1 MFCLTMQ
8 LHNYEYMVELMAYD
22 FQKQQF
28 SLAPPHSSNEN
39 VPAQVRAVA
48 SILWAHR
55 TKLSASLARIR
66 IEQNALNLHDL
77 LPDREKVK
85 LEVWKE
91 NPCYARITNPD
102 SRDDV
107 LLNLAEYDLTHVQ
120 KLSGKELKSFC
131 LLGANKDI
139 LALSPDCREI
149 LYSNSNPMVTSG
161 QLIIQVFNVV
171 SSVLCVILACCVVG
185 LSQLLVC

>member
-1 MFCLTMQ
+1 MTFRS
-8 LHNYEYMVELMAYD
+8 N
-22 FQKQQF
+22 
-28 SLAPPHSSNEN
+28 SSVWHLLIPVMEN
-39 VPAQVRAVA
+39 VPTQVRAVA

-77 LPDREKVK
+77 LPDREKTK
-85 LEVWKE
+85 LEAWKE

-102 SRDDV
+102 RRDDV
-107 LLNLAEYDLTHVQ
+107 LSKLAEYDLTCVQ
-120 KLSGKELKSFC
+120 ELSGKELKSFC

-161 QLIIQVFNVV
+161 QLIVQVFIVV
-171 SSVLCVILACCVVG
+171 GSVLCIVLACYVVG
-185 LSQLLVC
+185 LSQLLVCRVYW